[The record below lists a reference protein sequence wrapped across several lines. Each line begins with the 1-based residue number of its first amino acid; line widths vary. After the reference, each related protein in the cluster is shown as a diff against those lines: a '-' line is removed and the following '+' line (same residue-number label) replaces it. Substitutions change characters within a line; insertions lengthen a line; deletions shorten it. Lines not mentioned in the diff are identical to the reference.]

1 MKIELYLYNKLGVID
16 ISTFI
21 TGSIVVTTT
30 RQASASTL
38 EFKFARDLV
47 VQNNLNISFEEGNMI
62 YLLVNDN
69 KIFKGFIFSKSRD
82 KEQIISVKCYDQL
95 RYLSNKQS
103 YTYVNKKA
111 SDIIKMIARDFN
123 LNIGKILDTGF
134 VIGARDEDNQTLL
147 DIILTSLELTF
158 LATNK
163 LYIFY
168 DDFGNLT
175 LKELSEMNT
184 NIILADNK
192 DILNFNYKTDID
204 GATYNKIKLYKDNEK
219 TGSREVYIAQDSDN
233 IAKWGLLQYYEK
245 LDDNYNTAQAEELAK
260 NILKAKNKINETL
273 SINVNNFEI
282 NTSELEKLRAGN
294 FLYVIID
301 YLGEKNIRQSCLIE
315 KCSHSF
321 SNEEHTINMDLTLS

>member
-301 YLGEKNIRQSCLIE
+301 YLGEKILGNLV
-315 KCSHSF
+315 
-321 SNEEHTINMDLTLS
+321 